1 MAHAA
6 EDLDRQ
12 IRVYDFQMLSLQSAC
27 SVAPSCP
34 TLCDPINYSLPGF
47 SVHGILQA
55 RILECIAISYSR
67 GSSPARGSS
76 PDQGSKLCLVPPAL
90 AGSFF
95 TTEPPG
101 KQSTIVKTTSK
112 EITVSGDQKLM
123 CLSFTYFPIC
133 VCGIYS
139 YHYKIIIIYVCI
151 IILSLY
157 LLPIP
162 RNSKRK
168 ILNTWLYVSYMVH
181 DSCRFFVT
189 TRIKI
194 LMASEC
200 ISLCYMR
207 LVYTQL
213 VFEQNGHRNL
223 KNISSKENKYKSH
236 GRSIFLRK
244 QKQEKQKC

>member
-6 EDLDRQ
+6 EDLDWQ

-67 GSSPARGSS
+67 GSSP
-76 PDQGSKLCLVPPAL
+76 DQGSKLCLVPPAL

-95 TTEPPG
+95 MTEPPG

-112 EITVSGDQKLM
+112 EIPVNGDQKLV
-123 CLSFTYFPIC
+123 CLSFTYYPIC

-139 YHYKIIIIYVCI
+139 YRYKIIIIYVCI
-151 IILSLY
+151 IILLLY

-162 RNSKRK
+162 WNSKRK

-194 LMASEC
+194 LVASER
-200 ISLCYMR
+200 IFLCYMR

-244 QKQEKQKC
+244 QKQGKQKC